1 MTQAPRQLHEL
12 HDVYDFLDEIRLRP
26 GIWVRWRSLEHL
38 DSMLIG
44 YHAAMSVHGVDED
57 FPFRTPGTISPFDQW
72 LCHRNG
78 YESSLGW
85 ATQIEREAETA
96 GTPAIELF
104 FSLLDQYRADRRQAA
119 R

>member
-1 MTQAPRQLHEL
+1 MPRQLHEL
-12 HDVYDFLDEIRLRP
+12 QDVHDFLDEIRLRP
-26 GIWVRWRSLEHL
+26 GIWVRGSSLQHL

-44 YHAAMSVHGVDED
+44 YRAAMSVHGVDED
-57 FPFRTPGTISPFDQW
+57 FPFRAPGAVSPFDQW

-85 ATQIEREAETA
+85 AIQIEREAEAA
-96 GTPAIELF
+96 GTSAIELF
-104 FSLLDQYRADRRQAA
+104 FSLFDQYRAERREAA